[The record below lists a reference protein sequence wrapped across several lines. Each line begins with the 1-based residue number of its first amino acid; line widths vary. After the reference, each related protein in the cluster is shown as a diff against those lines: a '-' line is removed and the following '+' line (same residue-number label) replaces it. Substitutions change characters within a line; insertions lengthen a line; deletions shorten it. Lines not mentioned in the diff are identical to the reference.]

1 MFDTAIAIDQEPA
14 REALAWP
21 ERAAALAITTPESYV
36 SAGELL
42 KGIKALRAK
51 IAETFDPHIKRALEA
66 HRALVAERRAAEDP
80 LTAAEG
86 VIKGKLVAYDAEQ
99 ERLRR
104 LEEQRVREEARRQ
117 EEIRRLEEAAELE
130 RQARERQAQAALL
143 VDDEIAQQ
151 IAQQEAAELQ
161 TQAEATIAEPVEA
174 PVVFVPKAT
183 PKVAGIS
190 YRETWSAQVV
200 DAMALIRH
208 VAAHPEHANL
218 LTPNTTAL
226 NGLAR
231 SLRQSMAIP
240 GVKAVA
246 TRQVASGR

>member
-1 MFDTAIAIDQEPA
+1 MLETAAVIDPA
-14 REALAWP
+14 PAQEALTWP
-21 ERAAALAITTPESYV
+21 ERATSLAITTPDTYV
-36 SAGELL
+36 AAGEML

-51 IAETFDPHIKRALEA
+51 IAETFEPHIKRAFEA

-80 LTAAEG
+80 LTSAEG
-86 VIKGKLVAYDAEQ
+86 VIKGKLVAYDTEQ

-104 LEEQRVREEARRQ
+104 IEEARVREEARRQ

-130 RQARERQAQAALL
+130 RQSRERAAQAALL
-143 VDDEIAQQ
+143 VDDEIERQ

-183 PKVAGIS
+183 PKVAGIV

-200 DAMALIRH
+200 DLMALVRH